1 MSNHPEI
8 TTNDIVSV
16 LERSAKTGNKK
27 VPIFLGIYGLG
38 KSHCGH
44 EFALKTNR
52 QYVDFRLPYRT
63 FNDVRGFGIP
73 NRERGVMEWL
83 VDEDLPQDPNGSYA
97 FHWEELTNAMP
108 SVQKVAMQ
116 GMLDRKIGQYEFPE
130 DTVMFASGNRLS
142 HKTGVERMLAALAD
156 RLAIYHVRP
165 DLDSYMAYLQSNGK
179 SSEVLAYLS
188 SNPTATYDFDIQ
200 KWDSESN
207 LPTFRSFDRLDE
219 LAASYEGSVE
229 MSKDPLLRAHAAA
242 CVGPKQGEQ
251 FAQFVKLTSSVGDV
265 GKMIDEADTCRIPNE
280 VDIKWL
286 IACRAIVLATK
297 DNLDQV
303 LLLSHR
309 LTDTDNSSRNLQAME
324 SFVGNTIKRRKPD
337 LMRTKAMIDWHIKHG
352 DALSS

>member
-1 MSNHPEI
+1 
-8 TTNDIVSV
+8 
-16 LERSAKTGNKK
+16 
-27 VPIFLGIYGLG
+27 
-38 KSHCGH
+38 
-44 EFALKTNR
+44 
-52 QYVDFRLPYRT
+52 
-63 FNDVRGFGIP
+63 
-73 NRERGVMEWL
+73 
-83 VDEDLPQDPNGSYA
+83 
-97 FHWEELTNAMP
+97 
-108 SVQKVAMQ
+108 MQ

-165 DLDSYMAYLQSNGK
+165 DLDSYMAYLQTNGK

-219 LAASYEGSVE
+219 LAASYEDSVE